1 MNNKINNDRTI
12 KFSLD
17 LGLPDAECLVV
28 SPARLVVKYGD
39 PASSNCSS
47 DTPVEMGWESTQ
59 GGVGLTDK
67 EVKILNWRVDR

>member
-28 SPARLVVKYGD
+28 SPARLVVKHGD

-47 DTPVEMGWESTQ
+47 DIPVEMGWEAFQ